1 VPPNTNTSLMS
12 RVILNIP
19 KSIGNQFEIVREQT
33 SCFQQ
38 NARFTTG
45 EDCPAYEH
53 VEFRVLYNKI
63 KLQRKIPAVTLLEN
77 C

>member
-1 VPPNTNTSLMS
+1 MS
-12 RVILNIP
+12 RRVILNIP
-19 KSIGNQFEIVREQT
+19 KSSGNQFEIKMIFH
-33 SCFQQ
+33 SFQQ
-38 NARFTTG
+38 NALFTTG
-45 EDCPAYEH
+45 EDCPASEH